1 MAESFSHIAEID
13 PNEFTERVESGLL
26 VPLHATDGLEVVDCA
41 DDRGLT
47 PDYYAKRTLN
57 FGHEVSPGRYFGAA
71 SGLAAAAM
79 ITFAAEQGEQAVTQF
94 IGNYTPEAFV
104 DLSSDVSDR
113 AHRILGIDLNQHSDD
128 SKERNPV
135 ELGDHK
141 TCEDPLGCKFAT
153 SLGAVIVGAN
163 MPEQV
168 AEARVVA
175 SVAGLSLPINEAAEG
190 LRIIQ
195 KHVPADFGIHRGA
208 LHHAQTR
215 SSKHT
220 PIAIHQG
227 HHAPNEQARLINDLA
242 GFRSNANAS
251 NAEGLYRYIHTPG
264 LANELLGKLMPE
276 LRLDSRILEATGL
289 LLSASTRV
297 ALSGAD
303 TPHALRVEVIPPEY
317 AIAA

>member
-1 MAESFSHIAEID
+1 M
-13 PNEFTERVESGLL
+13 
-26 VPLHATDGLEVVDCA
+26 
-41 DDRGLT
+41 
-47 PDYYAKRTLN
+47 
-57 FGHEVSPGRYFGAA
+57 
-71 SGLAAAAM
+71 
-79 ITFAAEQGEQAVTQF
+79 
-94 IGNYTPEAFV
+94 
-104 DLSSDVSDR
+104 
-113 AHRILGIDLNQHSDD
+113 NQHSDD

-153 SLGAVIVGAN
+153 NLGAVIVGAS

-175 SVAGLSLPINEAAEG
+175 SVAGLSLPIDEAAEG

-195 KHVPADFGIHRGA
+195 KHVPAGFGVHRGA

-251 NAEGLYRYIHTPG
+251 TRRLYRYTPPG
-264 LANELLGKLMPE
+264 LLM
-276 LRLDSRILEATGL
+276 S
-289 LLSASTRV
+289 SWC
-297 ALSGAD
+297 
-303 TPHALRVEVIPPEY
+303 
-317 AIAA
+317 